1 MITITLTSN
10 RSPGYMNIPTTR
22 GKTALYA
29 TKAPFTPY
37 RYVPAITAH
46 AQATRYASAQAIP
59 VLDLR
64 TRARKEEQA
73 KVKRMEANKAQGRA
87 LVGFGIFATLATI
100 AAQFLFANGSDRGDT
115 N

>member
-10 RSPGYMNIPTTR
+10 RSPGYMNIPITR

-37 RYVPAITAH
+37 RYIPAITRSAP
-46 AQATRYASAQAIP
+46 ATRYASAQAVP

-64 TRARKEEQA
+64 TRARKDAQSKAKRIEQ
-73 KVKRMEANKAQGRA
+73 NKAQGRA
-87 LVGFGIFATLATI
+87 LVGFGIFATLAMI
-100 AAQFLFANGSDRGDT
+100 AAQFLFAGSDRGDT